1 MDINNYPGDID
12 TPLRQR
18 PIVNLRQDWFTA
30 MLWVAFRL
38 GLSSLLNEKERAEV
52 SDILDK
58 KMLYYFEQ
66 NHRLPTGH
74 EIMLMFE
81 RTYDDVYNFYHGY

>member
-1 MDINNYPGDID
+1 MGHS
-12 TPLRQR
+12 
-18 PIVNLRQDWFTA
+18 IVNLGQDWFVA
-30 MLWVAFRL
+30 MMWVAFRL

-66 NHRLPTGH
+66 NQRLPNGH
-74 EIMLMFE
+74 EIMWMFE
-81 RTYDDVYNFYHGY
+81 KTYDDIYFFYHGY